1 MGRPRPAVGGSHSH
15 SLDSVP
21 SPGLGQ
27 RKYLC
32 AGVPKGAYSV
42 GLLGAKTEIPVQSS
56 FPTRQSL
63 GATPAIC
70 PDWERI
76 DPNYKEIHNAKRPT
90 QYCRRPSRESR
101 EITPRRCRAPWQ
113 GRSRSRAPTFRRSAG
128 AFKERAPA
136 FPGRTRQIHPRCQE
150 VAELPL

>member
-42 GLLGAKTEIPVQSS
+42 G
-56 FPTRQSL
+56 
-63 GATPAIC
+63 C
-70 PDWERI
+70 WEL
-76 DPNYKEIHNAKRPT
+76 KRKF
-90 QYCRRPSRESR
+90 RLIS
-101 EITPRRCRAPWQ
+101 ICRARCANCGGTLCRLGSTMTMDLSPENSSQ
-113 GRSRSRAPTFRRSAG
+113 FRITRSRSEEHTS
-128 AFKERAPA
+128 
-136 FPGRTRQIHPRCQE
+136 
-150 VAELPL
+150 ELQ